1 MKSFSLVVSGVTAE
15 IPKDIVFVDSG
26 GTRIDCNWIRV
37 QSCTSATM
45 PNYFAVE
52 VSSLAG
58 TRVDLSATGDTP
70 TAASLSWAAAA
81 VTTGE
86 IEVDLAPR
94 TTDRIRIYTS
104 SAVAQYYVVS
114 YGIVPAM
121 GTLHWKLLPEG
132 S

>member
-1 MKSFSLVVSGVTAE
+1 MKSFSLVVSGVTAD
-15 IPKDIVFVDSG
+15 IPKDINFVDSG
-26 GTRIDCNWIRV
+26 GTNIECNWIRV

-52 VSSLAG
+52 VSGLAENMIH
-58 TRVDLSATGDTP
+58 LSATGDTP
-70 TAASLSWAAAA
+70 TAAPLSWPAAA

-94 TTDRIRIYTS
+94 TINRIRLYTS
-104 SAVAQYYVVS
+104 STVAQYYVVS
-114 YGIVPAM
+114 YGIKPSM
-121 GTLHWKLLPEG
+121 GTFQYRLLPEG